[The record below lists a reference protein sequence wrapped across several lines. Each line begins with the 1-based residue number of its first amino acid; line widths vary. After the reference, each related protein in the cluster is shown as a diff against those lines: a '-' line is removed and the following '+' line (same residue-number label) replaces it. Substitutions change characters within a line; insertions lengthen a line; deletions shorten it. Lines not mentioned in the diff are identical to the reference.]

1 METQIV
7 PTVVGTA
14 ILALASIA
22 LYVWLLVSGTKGV
35 FSPVSFRSE
44 RRWGYVAI
52 FAGIILLAFFLGLF
66 IALVWALLFGG
77 VNVGLSVLIVYSVG
91 MLTAVFYVALKQPR
105 PAKTT

>member
-1 METQIV
+1 METQIA
-7 PTVVGTA
+7 PTVVGMA

-22 LYVWLLVSGTKGV
+22 LYVWLLISGTKGV
-35 FSPVSFRSE
+35 FSPLSFRSE

-66 IALVWALLFGG
+66 VALVWALLFGS
-77 VNVGLSVLIVYSVG
+77 VNVGLAILIVYAAG